1 MGSVGLLY
9 VGAVLFVNGLMLLG
23 TVPVR
28 SASVLNLFVGAL
40 QCVVPTVMLIQA
52 QGDSSAVLTASGLY
66 LFGFTYLYVGISNL
80 AGFEPEGIGWFSLFV
95 ACAAL
100 VYSFLSFTVS
110 NDPVFGVIW
119 LAWAALWTL
128 FFLVIGLGRENL
140 SRFTGWAAVLLS
152 QPTCTVP
159 AFLILTD
166 NFHTTPAVAAGWAGA
181 LLVLLGLAKI
191 LAAPK
196 TAVPQSRPVFN

>member
-52 QGDSSAVLTASGLY
+52 QGDSSAVLAASGLY

-128 FFLVIGLGRENL
+128 FFLVLGLGRENL

-152 QPTCTVP
+152 QPSPP
-159 AFLILTD
+159 AGPEHFWFSWGLPRSLPHPKLQYPNPVQSSTD
-166 NFHTTPAVAAGWAGA
+166 PHNQGVKDNAT
-181 LLVLLGLAKI
+181 
-191 LAAPK
+191 
-196 TAVPQSRPVFN
+196 R

>member
-1 MGSVGLLY
+1 M
-9 VGAVLFVNGLMLLG
+9 
-23 TVPVR
+23 
-28 SASVLNLFVGAL
+28 
-40 QCVVPTVMLIQA
+40 
-52 QGDSSAVLTASGLY
+52 
-66 LFGFTYLYVGISNL
+66 
-80 AGFEPEGIGWFSLFV
+80 WFSLFV

-110 NDPVFGVIW
+110 NDPRLRGH
-119 LAWAALWTL
+119 LARMGSA
-128 FFLVIGLGRENL
+128 VD
-140 SRFTGWAAVLLS
+140 AVLPGTRARPRES
-152 QPTCTVP
+152 QSLHRLGSGPPEPATCTVPP

-196 TAVPQSRPVFN
+196 TAVPPQSRPVFN

>member
-1 MGSVGLLY
+1 MPSWR
-9 VGAVLFVNGLMLLG
+9 
-23 TVPVR
+23 P
-28 SASVLNLFVGAL
+28 
-40 QCVVPTVMLIQA
+40 Q
-52 QGDSSAVLTASGLY
+52 GLY

-100 VYSFLSFTVS
+100 VVLLPLFHSEQRPSLLR
-110 NDPVFGVIW
+110 VIW

-128 FFLVIGLGRENL
+128 FFLVLGLGRENL

-196 TAVPQSRPVFN
+196 TAVPQSRPSLQLIDTTKE

>member
-1 MGSVGLLY
+1 MPDGSVGLLY

-52 QGDSSAVLTASGLY
+52 QGDSSAVLAASGLY

-128 FFLVIGLGRENL
+128 FFLVLGLGRENL

-152 QPTCTVP
+152 QPR
-159 AFLILTD
+159 A
-166 NFHTTPAVAAGWAGA
+166 
-181 LLVLLGLAKI
+181 
-191 LAAPK
+191 
-196 TAVPQSRPVFN
+196 QSPHF